1 MSRSLPLLQFVL
13 AGGLLIVSQSAFRAW
28 RLYRQEGRT
37 LKLFEDAAPDAHVNV
52 VIVGV
57 TALAEAYLRAVDEF
71 GAASRLRVVGLLG
84 HRPRHAGRT
93 AVGRAEDLRDILAT
107 LDVHG
112 AGVDRVVVACR
123 ASDLFAAARR
133 ELFDLEGVVDIQVL
147 DAWLDVARGAPPDGA
162 RFAIPEALRV
172 ANRRRLYWPV
182 KRLLDVVGA
191 CVGLAVLGP
200 VLAVAAVPLACSVGL
215 PVLFWQQRPGLGGR
229 PFRLYKLRTMRPAH
243 DHSGR
248 LLTDAER
255 TSGVGTFIRRTH
267 LDEVPQLVNV
277 LAGNMSFIGPRPLL
291 PRDQV
296 ACDRARLLVRPG
308 LTGWAQVTGGRA
320 ISAGDKAALDVWYI
334 QNATFALDVS
344 IAVRT
349 AGIVLFGE
357 RVDHAAIARV
367 WENLNS
373 TGTVASGRAVKLQ
386 ELDV

>member
-1 MSRSLPLLQFVL
+1 
-13 AGGLLIVSQSAFRAW
+13 
-28 RLYRQEGRT
+28 
-37 LKLFEDAAPDAHVNV
+37 
-52 VIVGV
+52 
-57 TALAEAYLRAVDEF
+57 
-71 GAASRLRVVGLLG
+71 
-84 HRPRHAGRT
+84 
-93 AVGRAEDLRDILAT
+93 
-107 LDVHG
+107 
-112 AGVDRVVVACR
+112 VACR